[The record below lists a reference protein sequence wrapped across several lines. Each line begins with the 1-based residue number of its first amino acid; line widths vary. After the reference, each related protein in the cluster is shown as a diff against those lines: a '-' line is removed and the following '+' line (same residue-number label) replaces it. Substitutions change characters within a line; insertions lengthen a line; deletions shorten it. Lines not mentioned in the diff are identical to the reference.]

1 MEKLKPLS
9 EHASLE
15 TCRRSQDILGSI
27 LAKTMRSNVD
37 IHDAKLSNCEVAWI
51 YPHDELKKRYHSI
64 PARRR
69 LHLRRSRIRQRLWFG
84 AFR

>member
-51 YPHDELKKRYHSI
+51 YPHDELKKGIILY
-64 PARRR
+64 
-69 LHLRRSRIRQRLWFG
+69 LHGGGYTCGDLEIGR
-84 AFR
+84 AHV